1 MLSRLSFKDVL
12 TVFFGLNFNVE
23 KRANVHNFKKTTF
36 AQIIKMNPK
45 HLPQS
50 ILKNLGIENLN
61 EMQEVAQDA
70 ILHDNNILL
79 LSPTGSGKT
88 LAFLLPVLELLNPEF
103 LSVQCLILVP
113 SRELGLQIEQVWK
126 KMGTDYKIN
135 VCYGGHS
142 IDTEIKN
149 LSNPPAVLIGT
160 PGRIADH
167 IERGTF
173 RLDKIQTMVLDEFD
187 KSLQLG
193 FHEQMSFIIGK
204 LPKLNKRVL
213 VSATS
218 DIEIPKY
225 TRVINPTILDFIP
238 EEDEAASNL
247 SMKMVVSKD
256 KDKLTSLFNL
266 ICSLKSEAAIVFC
279 NHRDA
284 AERISDTLNEKGIY
298 ATYYHGGMDQDERE
312 RALIQFR
319 NGSMSYLITTDL
331 AARGLDI
338 PEMNHVIHYHLPSKA
353 DEFTHRNGRTA
364 RMLASGTAYIVV
376 NDSEKKMDYID
387 YSIPVLNVEAPK
399 SLPKPPQY
407 QTIYISGG
415 KKNKLNKIDIVG
427 FFSQKGKLEKGDL
440 GLIEVKDFISFAA
453 VKFNKVKDLLHVI
466 KDEKMKGKKF
476 KIEVA
481 RKVIKKVEE

>member
-1 MLSRLSFKDVL
+1 MNKKHHSNNIVL
-12 TVFFGLNFNVE
+12 
-23 KRANVHNFKKTTF
+23 
-36 AQIIKMNPK
+36 
-45 HLPQS
+45 
-50 ILKNLGIENLN
+50 NLGIESLN
-61 EMQEVAQDA
+61 EMQEVAQDV
-70 ILHDNNILL
+70 ILNDNNVLL

-88 LAFLLPVLELLNPEF
+88 LAFLLPIFEMLQPEI

-126 KMGTDYKIN
+126 KMGTDYKVN

-142 IDTEIKN
+142 IETEIKN

-167 IERGTF
+167 IDRGTF
-173 RLDKIQTMVLDEFD
+173 RLDKIQTLILDEFD

-204 LPKLNKRVL
+204 LSKLNKRVL

-225 TRVINPTILDFIP
+225 TRVVNPTILDFIP
-238 EEDEAASNL
+238 SEEEQESNL
-247 SMKMVVSKD
+247 TTKMVVSKE
-256 KDKLTSLFNL
+256 KDKLGSLFNL
-266 ICSLKSEAAIVFC
+266 ICSLKSQQAIVFC

-298 ATYYHGGMDQDERE
+298 SVYYHGGMDQEERE

-338 PEMNHVIHYHLPSKA
+338 PEMKHVIHYHLPLKE

-364 RMLASGTAYIVV
+364 RMQASGTAYVITHE
-376 NDSEKKMDYID
+376 SEKKMDYLD
-387 YSIPVLNVEAPK
+387 YAMEVFNVENATT
-399 SLPKPPQY
+399 LPKPPEF

-453 VKFNKVKDLLHVI
+453 VKFSKVKDLLHHV
-466 KDEKMKGKKF
+466 KHEKMKGKKF

-481 RKVIKKVEE
+481 RKVIKKEEE

>member
-1 MLSRLSFKDVL
+1 
-12 TVFFGLNFNVE
+12 
-23 KRANVHNFKKTTF
+23 
-36 AQIIKMNPK
+36 MNNN
-45 HLPQS
+45 HHSTNL
-50 ILKNLGIENLN
+50 LLNLGIESLN
-61 EMQEVAQDA
+61 EMQEMAQDA
-70 ILHDNNILL
+70 ILNDANILL

-88 LAFLLPVLELLNPEF
+88 LAFLLPIFEMLQPEINT
-103 LSVQCLILVP
+103 VQCLILVP

-126 KMGTDYKIN
+126 KMGTDYKVN

-173 RLDKIQTMVLDEFD
+173 KMDAIQTLVLDEFD

-193 FHEQMSFIIGK
+193 FHEQMSFIISK
-204 LPKLNKRVL
+204 LNKLNKRIL

-225 TRVINPTILDFIP
+225 TRVVNPTVLDFIP
-238 EEDEAASNL
+238 TEEVNSNL
-247 SMKMVVSKD
+247 TLKMVVSKE
-256 KDKLTSLFNL
+256 KDKINSLFNL
-266 ICSLKSEAAIVFC
+266 ICSLKSQSAIIFC

-298 ATYYHGGMDQDERE
+298 STYYHGGMDQDERE

-319 NGSMSYLITTDL
+319 NGSVSYLVTTDL

-338 PEMNHVIHYHLPSKA
+338 PEMNHVIHYHLPSKE

-364 RMLASGTAYIVV
+364 RMLASGTAYIVAHE
-376 NDSEKKMDYID
+376 SEKKMDYID
-387 YSIPVLNVEAPK
+387 YTTIVLNVDTATT
-399 SLPKPPQY
+399 LPKAPEF
-407 QTIYISGG
+407 QTIYVSGG

-453 VKFNKVKDLLHVI
+453 VKSKKVKEFLGNI
-466 KDEKMKGKKF
+466 RDEKMKGKKF

-481 RKVIKKVEE
+481 RKVVKKEE

>member
-1 MLSRLSFKDVL
+1 MISTIEKQS
-12 TVFFGLNFNVE
+12 TIFNYLC
-23 KRANVHNFKKTTF
+23 
-36 AQIIKMNPK
+36 KMNKK
-45 HLPQS
+45 HHS
-50 ILKNLGIENLN
+50 NNILLNLGIESLN

-70 ILHDNNILL
+70 ILNDNNILL

-88 LAFLLPVLELLNPEF
+88 LAFLLPILEMLQPEI
-103 LSVQCLILVP
+103 LSVQCLILFP

-126 KMGTDYKIN
+126 KMGTDYKVN

-167 IERGTF
+167 IDRGTF
-173 RLDKIQTMVLDEFD
+173 RLDKIQTLILDEFD

-204 LPKLNKRVL
+204 LSKLNKRVL

-225 TRVINPTILDFIP
+225 TRVVNPTILDFIP
-238 EEDEAASNL
+238 TIEDNESNL
-247 SMKMVVSKD
+247 ATKLVVSKE
-256 KDKLTSLFNL
+256 KDKLGSLFSL
-266 ICSLKSEAAIVFC
+266 ICSLKSQSAIVFC

-284 AERISDTLNEKGIY
+284 AERISDTLCEKGIY
-298 ATYYHGGMDQDERE
+298 ATYYHGGMDQEERE

-319 NGSMSYLITTDL
+319 NGSVSYLITTDL

-338 PEMNHVIHYHLPSKA
+338 PEMKHVIHYHLPLKE

-364 RMLASGTAYIVV
+364 RMQATGTAYVIVHE
-376 NDSEKKMDYID
+376 SEKKMDYLD
-387 YSIPVLNVEAPK
+387 YGMEVLAVDKA
-399 SLPKPPQY
+399 SALPKPPEF

-427 FFSQKGKLEKGDL
+427 FFSQKGNLEKGDL

-453 VKFNKVKDLLHVI
+453 VKFNKVKDLLLAI
-466 KDEKMKGKKF
+466 KEEKMKGKKF

-481 RKVIKKVEE
+481 RKVIKKEEE

>member
-1 MLSRLSFKDVL
+1 MY
-12 TVFFGLNFNVE
+12 
-23 KRANVHNFKKTTF
+23 
-36 AQIIKMNPK
+36 INP
-45 HLPQS
+45 HSNNL
-50 ILKNLGIENLN
+50 LLNLGIENLN
-61 EMQEVAQDA
+61 EMQVAAQETILSDA
-70 ILHDNNILL
+70 NVLL

-88 LAFLLPVLELLNPEF
+88 IAFLFPIFEMLVPEIK
-103 LSVQCLILVP
+103 SVQCLILVP

-126 KMGTDYKIN
+126 KMGTDYKVN

-142 IDTEIKN
+142 IETEIKN
-149 LSNPPAVLIGT
+149 LSNPPAILIGT

-167 IERGTF
+167 IDRGTF
-173 RLDKIQTMVLDEFD
+173 STDRIQTLILDEFD

-193 FHEQMSFIIGK
+193 FHEQMSFIISR
-204 LPKLNKRVL
+204 LVKLNKRIL

-225 TRVINPTILDFIP
+225 TRVVNPTVLDFIP
-238 EEDEAASNL
+238 NEESTTNL
-247 SMKMVVSKD
+247 TTKMVVSKE
-256 KDKLTSLFNL
+256 KDKINTLFNL
-266 ICSLKSEAAIVFC
+266 ICSLKSESALIFC

-284 AERISDTLNEKGIY
+284 AERISDTLVEKGIY
-298 ATYYHGGMDQDERE
+298 STYYHGGMDQDERE

-319 NGSMSYLITTDL
+319 NGSVTYLVTTDL

-338 PEMNHVIHYHLPSKA
+338 PEMKHVIHYHLPSKE

-364 RMLASGTAYIVV
+364 RMLASGTAYIIIHE
-376 NDSEKKMDYID
+376 SEKKLDYID
-387 YSIPVLNVEAPK
+387 YGMPILNIETSTK
-399 SLPKPPQY
+399 LPKAPEF

-453 VKFNKVKDLLHVI
+453 VKSKKVKDFLNAI
-466 KDEKMKGKKF
+466 RDEKMKGKKY

-481 RKVIKKVEE
+481 RKVIKREE

>member
-1 MLSRLSFKDVL
+1 M
-12 TVFFGLNFNVE
+12 T
-23 KRANVHNFKKTTF
+23 
-36 AQIIKMNPK
+36 K
-45 HLPQS
+45 HHHS
-50 ILKNLGIENLN
+50 NNILLNLGIESLN
-61 EMQEVAQDA
+61 EMQIAAQEAIINDA
-70 ILHDNNILL
+70 NILL

-88 LAFLLPVLELLNPEF
+88 LAFLLPIFELLDTEVKD
-103 LSVQCLILVP
+103 VQCLILTP
-113 SRELGLQIEQVWK
+113 SRELALQIEQVWK
-126 KMGTDYKIN
+126 KMGTAFKVN

-167 IERGTF
+167 LERSTF
-173 RLDKIQTMVLDEFD
+173 SVASIKTLVLDEFD

-193 FHEQMSFIIGK
+193 FHEEMSFIMQQLTK
-204 LPKLNKRVL
+204 VNKRVL

-218 DIEIPKY
+218 NIEIPKY
-225 TRVINPTILDFIP
+225 TRVTQPSVLDFIP
-238 EEDEAASNL
+238 EETENQQL
-247 SMKMVVSKD
+247 STLMVVSKE
-256 KDKLTSLFNL
+256 KDKINTLFQL
-266 ICSLKSEAAIVFC
+266 ICSLKSESALIFC

-319 NGSMSYLITTDL
+319 NGSVTYLITTDL

-338 PEMNHVIHYHLPSKA
+338 PEMKHVIHYHLPSKEE
-353 DEFTHRNGRTA
+353 EFTHRNGRTA
-364 RMLASGTAYIVV
+364 RMLASGTAYILLHE
-376 NDSEKKMDYID
+376 SEKKLDYID
-387 YSIPVLNVEAPK
+387 YGMKVWSLDGATK
-399 SLPKPPQY
+399 LPKPPQF

-453 VKFNKVKDLLHVI
+453 VKSKKVPDLLRLI
-466 KDEKMKGKKF
+466 RDEKMKGKKY

-481 RKVIKKVEE
+481 RKVIKKEEEN

>member
-1 MLSRLSFKDVL
+1 
-12 TVFFGLNFNVE
+12 
-23 KRANVHNFKKTTF
+23 
-36 AQIIKMNPK
+36 MNNNP
-45 HLPQS
+45 HSTNL
-50 ILKNLGIENLN
+50 LLNLGIESLN
-61 EMQEVAQDA
+61 EMQEMAQDA
-70 ILHDNNILL
+70 ILNDANILL

-88 LAFLLPVLELLNPEF
+88 LAFLLPIFEMLQPEINT
-103 LSVQCLILVP
+103 VQCLILVP

-126 KMGTDYKIN
+126 KMGTDYKVN

-173 RLDKIQTMVLDEFD
+173 KMDAIQTLVLDEFD

-193 FHEQMSFIIGK
+193 FHEQMSFIISK
-204 LPKLNKRVL
+204 LNKLNKRIL

-225 TRVINPTILDFIP
+225 TRVVNPTVLDFIP
-238 EEDEAASNL
+238 TEEVNSNL
-247 SMKMVVSKD
+247 TLKMVVSKE
-256 KDKLTSLFNL
+256 KDKINSLFNL
-266 ICSLKSEAAIVFC
+266 ICSLKSQSAIIFC

-298 ATYYHGGMDQDERE
+298 STYYHGGMDQDERE

-319 NGSMSYLITTDL
+319 NGSVSYLVTTDL

-338 PEMNHVIHYHLPSKA
+338 LEMNHVIHYHLPSKE

-364 RMLASGTAYIVV
+364 RMLASGTAYIVAHE
-376 NDSEKKMDYID
+376 SEKKMDYID
-387 YSIPVLNVEAPK
+387 YTTTVLNLDTATT
-399 SLPKPPQY
+399 LPKAPEF
-407 QTIYISGG
+407 QTIYVSGG

-453 VKFNKVKDLLHVI
+453 VKSKKVKEFLGNI
-466 KDEKMKGKKF
+466 RDEKMKGKKF

-481 RKVIKKVEE
+481 RKVVKKEE

>member
-1 MLSRLSFKDVL
+1 MTNHHHS
-12 TVFFGLNFNVE
+12 NN
-23 KRANVHNFKKTTF
+23 
-36 AQIIKMNPK
+36 
-45 HLPQS
+45 
-50 ILKNLGIENLN
+50 ILLNLGIESLN
-61 EMQEVAQDA
+61 EMQEAAQEM
-70 ILHDNNILL
+70 ILNDTNVLL

-88 LAFLLPVLELLNPEF
+88 LAFLLPIFEILEPEIKTT
-103 LSVQCLILVP
+103 QCLILVP
-113 SRELGLQIEQVWK
+113 SRELALQIEQVWK
-126 KMGTDYKIN
+126 KMGTDFKVN

-167 IERGTF
+167 LERGTF
-173 RLDKIQTMVLDEFD
+173 VTTSILTLVLDEFD

-193 FHEQMSFIIGK
+193 FHEEMSFIINK
-204 LPKLNKRVL
+204 LTKLTKRIL

-225 TRVINPTILDFIP
+225 TRVVHPTILDFIP
-238 EEDEAASNL
+238 EESENQML
-247 SMKMVVSKD
+247 STVMVVSKE
-256 KDKLTSLFNL
+256 KDKINSLFHL
-266 ICSLKSEAAIVFC
+266 ICSLKSESALIFC

-284 AERISDTLNEKGIY
+284 AERISDTLNEKGIF

-319 NGSMSYLITTDL
+319 NGSVTYLVTTDL

-338 PEMNHVIHYHLPSKA
+338 PEMKHVIHYHLPSKE

-364 RMLASGTAYIVV
+364 RMLASGTAYILVHE
-376 NDSEKKMDYID
+376 SEKKLEYID
-387 YSIPVLNVEAPK
+387 YSMKTLAVDHATT
-399 SLPKPPQY
+399 LPKPPQF

-453 VKFNKVKDLLHVI
+453 VKSKKVPDLLRLI
-466 KDEKMKGKKF
+466 REEKMKGKKF

-481 RKVIKKVEE
+481 RKVIKKEEEK

>member
-1 MLSRLSFKDVL
+1 MNKNILP
-12 TVFFGLNFNVE
+12 N
-23 KRANVHNFKKTTF
+23 KT
-36 AQIIKMNPK
+36 
-45 HLPQS
+45 L
-50 ILKNLGIENLN
+50 LNLGIDSLN
-61 EMQEVAQDA
+61 AMQEAAYDA
-70 ILHDNNILL
+70 ICNDSNILL

-88 LAFLLPVLELLNPEF
+88 IAFLLPVFKMLQPEI

-126 KMGTDYKIN
+126 KMGTNFKVN

-167 IERGTF
+167 IDRNTF
-173 RLDKIQTMVLDEFD
+173 RTDKIQTLILDEFD

-204 LPKLNKRVL
+204 LSKINKRVL

-218 DIEIPKY
+218 DVEIPKY
-225 TRVINPTILDFIP
+225 TQVINPTILDYIP
-238 EEDEAASNL
+238 SEHEKSNL
-247 SMKMVVSKD
+247 LIKMVFSKEKD
-256 KDKLTSLFNL
+256 KIGSLFNL
-266 ICSLKSEAAIVFC
+266 ICSLKSQSAIVFC

-284 AERISDTLNEKGIY
+284 AQRISDSLCDKGIY
-298 ATYYHGGMDQDERE
+298 ATYYHGGMDQEERE

-319 NGSMSYLITTDL
+319 NGSITYLITTDL

-338 PEMNHVIHYHLPSKA
+338 PDMKHVIHYHLPSKK

-364 RMLASGTAYIVV
+364 RMLSSGTAYIIF
-376 NDSEKKMDYID
+376 NESEKKLDYIN
-387 YSIPVLNVEAPK
+387 YEMKVLNVENDNI
-399 SLPKPPQY
+399 LPKPPEY
-407 QTIYISGG
+407 QTVYISGG

-440 GLIEVKDFISFAA
+440 GIIEVKDFISFAA
-453 VKFNKVKDLLHVI
+453 VKFNKVAVLLQNI

-476 KIEVA
+476 KIEIA
-481 RKVIKKVEE
+481 RKVVQKIHE

>member
-1 MLSRLSFKDVL
+1 MIKNTTSNKILS
-12 TVFFGLNFNVE
+12 
-23 KRANVHNFKKTTF
+23 
-36 AQIIKMNPK
+36 
-45 HLPQS
+45 
-50 ILKNLGIENLN
+50 NLGIESLN
-61 EMQEVAQDA
+61 EMQVAAHETIIDE
-70 ILHDNNILL
+70 NNVLL

-88 LAFLLPVLELLNPEF
+88 LAFLLPIFEMLQPEI
-103 LSVQCLILVP
+103 LSVQTLILVP
-113 SRELGLQIEQVWK
+113 SRELGLQIELVWK
-126 KMGTDYKIN
+126 KMGTDYKVN

-167 IERGTF
+167 IDRGTF
-173 RLDKIQTMVLDEFD
+173 KVDKIQTLVLDEFD

-204 LPKLNKRVL
+204 LSKLNKRVL

-238 EEDEAASNL
+238 TEIQNNNL
-247 SMKMVVSKD
+247 QTRLVISKEKD
-256 KDKLTSLFNL
+256 KIGSLFNL
-266 ICSLKSEAAIVFC
+266 ICSLKSQSAIIFC

-284 AERISDTLNEKGIY
+284 AERISDTLCDKGIY

-319 NGSMSYLITTDL
+319 NGSISYLITTDL

-338 PEMNHVIHYHLPSKA
+338 PEMNHVIHYHLPSKE

-364 RMLASGTAYIVV
+364 RMLASGTAYIIH
-376 NDSEKKMDYID
+376 NETEKKLDYID
-387 YSIPVLNVEAPK
+387 YGMQVLSIEN
-399 SLPKPPQY
+399 SNNLPKPPQY
-407 QTIYISGG
+407 QTVYISGG

-427 FFSQKGKLEKGDL
+427 FFSQKGNLEKSDL

-453 VKFNKVKDLLHVI
+453 VKFNKVQDLLKNI
-466 KDEKMKGKKF
+466 RDEKMKGKKF
-476 KIEVA
+476 KIEIA
-481 RKVIKKVEE
+481 RKVVKKVEND

>member
-1 MLSRLSFKDVL
+1 
-12 TVFFGLNFNVE
+12 
-23 KRANVHNFKKTTF
+23 
-36 AQIIKMNPK
+36 MNK
-45 HLPQS
+45 NQHS
-50 ILKNLGIENLN
+50 NNILLNLGIESLN
-61 EMQEVAQDA
+61 EMQEVAHNA
-70 ILHDNNILL
+70 ILNDANVLL

-88 LAFLLPVLELLNPEF
+88 LAFLLPIFEMLQEEINT
-103 LSVQCLILVP
+103 VQCLILVP

-126 KMGTDYKIN
+126 KMGTSYKVN

-142 IDTEIKN
+142 IETEIKN

-167 IERGTF
+167 IDRGTF
-173 RLDKIQTMVLDEFD
+173 KFEGIETLILDEFD

-193 FHEQMSFIIGK
+193 FHEQMSFIISR
-204 LPKLNKRVL
+204 LPKLNKRIL

-225 TRVINPTILDFIP
+225 TRVINPTVLDFIP
-238 EEDEAASNL
+238 TEEENSNL
-247 SMKMVVSKD
+247 AVKMVVSKE
-256 KDKLTSLFNL
+256 KDKIGSLFQL
-266 ICSLKSEAAIVFC
+266 ICSLKSESAIIFC

-284 AERISDTLNEKGIY
+284 AERISDTLCEKGIY

-319 NGSMSYLITTDL
+319 NGSVSYLITTDL

-338 PEMNHVIHYHLPSKA
+338 PEMKHVIHYHLPSKE

-364 RMLASGTAYIVV
+364 RMLTSGTAYIIVHE
-376 NDSEKKMDYID
+376 SEKKMDYLD
-387 YSIPVLNVEAPK
+387 YKMKVLEPNAATA
-399 SLPKPPQY
+399 LPKAPEF

-415 KKNKLNKIDIVG
+415 KKTKLNKIDIVG

-440 GLIEVKDFISFAA
+440 GIIEVKDFVSFAA
-453 VKFNKVKDLLHVI
+453 VKSKKVNDLLKNI
-466 KDEKMKGKKF
+466 RDEKMKGKKF

-481 RKVIKKVEE
+481 RKVVKKEE

>member
-1 MLSRLSFKDVL
+1 MKNHHS
-12 TVFFGLNFNVE
+12 NN
-23 KRANVHNFKKTTF
+23 
-36 AQIIKMNPK
+36 
-45 HLPQS
+45 
-50 ILKNLGIENLN
+50 ILLNLGLERLN
-61 EMQEVAQDA
+61 EMQVTAHET
-70 ILHDNNILL
+70 ILKEANILL

-88 LAFLLPVLELLNPEF
+88 LAFLLPIFELLDPEIKAT
-103 LSVQCLILVP
+103 QCLILVP

-126 KMGTDYKIN
+126 KMGTDFKVN
-135 VCYGGHS
+135 VCYGGHA
-142 IDTEIKN
+142 IETEIKN

-167 IERGTF
+167 LERGTF
-173 RLDKIQTMVLDEFD
+173 QTSAIVNLVLDEFD

-193 FHEQMSFIIGK
+193 FHEEMSFIISK
-204 LPKLNKRVL
+204 LNHLNKRIL

-218 DIEIPKY
+218 GIEIPKY
-225 TRVINPTILDFIP
+225 TKVTRPMVLDFIP
-238 EEDEAASNL
+238 EQSENQQL
-247 SMKMVVSKD
+247 STVMVVSKE
-256 KDKLTSLFNL
+256 KDKISCLFHL
-266 ICSLKSEAAIVFC
+266 ICSLKSEAALIFC

-284 AERISDTLNEKGIY
+284 AERISDTLNEKGIF

-319 NGSMSYLITTDL
+319 NGSVTYLITTDL

-338 PEMNHVIHYHLPSKA
+338 PDMKHVIHYHLPSKEE
-353 DEFTHRNGRTA
+353 EFTHRNGRTA
-364 RMLASGTAYIVV
+364 RMLSSGTAYVLV
-376 NDSEKKMDYID
+376 HESEKKLDYID
-387 YSIPVLNVEAPK
+387 YHMKVFSVESNVK
-399 SLPKPPQY
+399 LPKPPEF

-453 VKFNKVKDLLHVI
+453 VKSKKVPDLLRFI
-466 KDEKMKGKKF
+466 RDEKMKGKKY

-481 RKVIKKVEE
+481 RKVVKKEES

>member
-1 MLSRLSFKDVL
+1 MN
-12 TVFFGLNFNVE
+12 TTHNFN
-23 KRANVHNFKKTTF
+23 
-36 AQIIKMNPK
+36 P
-45 HLPQS
+45 
-50 ILKNLGIENLN
+50 ILSNLGISALN
-61 EMQEVAQDA
+61 EMQEVSHDA
-70 ILHDNNILL
+70 IINENNVLL

-88 LAFLLPVLELLNPEF
+88 LAFLLPLFELLQPEI

-126 KMGTDYKIN
+126 KMGTGYKVN

-149 LSNPPAVLIGT
+149 LSNPPAILIGT

-167 IERGTF
+167 IDRGTF
-173 RLDKIQTMVLDEFD
+173 RLDKIQTLVLDEFD

-193 FHEQMSFIIGK
+193 FHEQMSFVIGK
-204 LPKLNKRVL
+204 LSKLNKRVL

-218 DIEIPKY
+218 GIEIPKY
-225 TRVINPTILDFIP
+225 TRVVNPLVLDFIP
-238 EEDEAASNL
+238 EHKEENNL
-247 SMKMVVSKD
+247 SLQMIVSKD
-256 KDKLTSLFNL
+256 KDKLMTLFQL
-266 ICSLKSEAAIVFC
+266 ICSLKSEAAIIFC

-298 ATYYHGGMDQDERE
+298 ATYYHGGMDQEERE

-338 PEMNHVIHYHLPSKA
+338 PEMKHVIHYHLPLKEE
-353 DEFTHRNGRTA
+353 EFTHRNGRTA
-364 RMLASGTAYIVV
+364 RMLASGTAYLIV
-376 NDSEKKMDYID
+376 NESEKQLDYVD
-387 YSIPVLNVEAPK
+387 YTMPVLEL
-399 SLPKPPQY
+399 SSSTTLPKPPQF

-453 VKFNKVKDLLHVI
+453 VKYNKVKDLLRLV

-481 RKVIKKVEE
+481 RKVIKKEED

>member
-1 MLSRLSFKDVL
+1 MK
-12 TVFFGLNFNVE
+12 
-23 KRANVHNFKKTTF
+23 
-36 AQIIKMNPK
+36 NP
-45 HLPQS
+45 HHS
-50 ILKNLGIENLN
+50 NNILLNLGIESLN
-61 EMQEVAQDA
+61 EMQLAAQET
-70 ILHDNNILL
+70 ILNDNNVLL

-88 LAFLLPVLELLNPEF
+88 LAFLLPIFELLEEDTKT
-103 LSVQCLILVP
+103 VQCLILVP

-126 KMGTDYKIN
+126 KMGTDYKVN

-142 IDTEIKN
+142 IETEIKN

-167 IERGTF
+167 MERGTF
-173 RLDKIQTMVLDEFD
+173 QFDKIQTLILDEFD

-193 FHEQMSFIIGK
+193 FHEQMSFIIGRLAK
-204 LPKLNKRVL
+204 VNKRIL

-225 TRVINPTILDFIP
+225 TRVVHPTILDFIP
-238 EEDEAASNL
+238 EEEANTNL
-247 SMKMVVSKD
+247 SMKMVVSKE
-256 KDKLTSLFNL
+256 KDKIGSLFHL
-266 ICSLKSEAAIVFC
+266 ICSLKSESALIFC

-284 AERISDTLNEKGIY
+284 AERISGSLNEKGIY
-298 ATYYHGGMDQDERE
+298 STYYHGGMDQDERE

-319 NGSMSYLITTDL
+319 NGSVNYLVTTDL

-338 PEMNHVIHYHLPSKA
+338 PEMKHVIHYHLPSKE

-364 RMLASGTAYIVV
+364 RMLASGTAYIIV
-376 NDSEKKMDYID
+376 NDSEKKLDYID
-387 YSIPVLNVEAPK
+387 YGMKVLNVDNATT
-399 SLPKPPQY
+399 LPKPPEF

-453 VKFNKVKDLLHVI
+453 VKSKKVKDLLKLI
-466 KDEKMKGKKF
+466 SDEKMKGKKF

-481 RKVIKKVEE
+481 RKVIKKEEEK

>member
-1 MLSRLSFKDVL
+1 M
-12 TVFFGLNFNVE
+12 N
-23 KRANVHNFKKTTF
+23 KKHHS
-36 AQIIKMNPK
+36 NN
-45 HLPQS
+45 
-50 ILKNLGIENLN
+50 ILLNLGIESLN
-61 EMQEVAQDA
+61 EMQEVAQGV
-70 ILHDNNILL
+70 ILNDNNVLL

-88 LAFLLPVLELLNPEF
+88 LAFLLPIFEMLQPEI

-126 KMGTDYKIN
+126 KMGTDYKVN

-142 IDTEIKN
+142 IETEIKN

-167 IERGTF
+167 IDRGTF
-173 RLDKIQTMVLDEFD
+173 RLDKIQTLILDEFD

-204 LPKLNKRVL
+204 LSKLNKRIL

-225 TRVINPTILDFIP
+225 TRVVNPTVLDFIP
-238 EEDEAASNL
+238 TEEEQESNL
-247 SMKMVVSKD
+247 TSKMVISPSKD
-256 KDKLTSLFNL
+256 KLESLFNL
-266 ICSLKSEAAIVFC
+266 ICSLKSQSAIVFC

-298 ATYYHGGMDQDERE
+298 ATYYHGGMDQEERE

-319 NGSMSYLITTDL
+319 NGSVSYLITTDL

-338 PEMNHVIHYHLPSKA
+338 PEMKHVIHYHLPLKE

-364 RMLASGTAYIVV
+364 RMQASGTAYLIIHE
-376 NDSEKKMDYID
+376 SEKKLDYVD
-387 YSIPVLNVEAPK
+387 YEMPVLIVENNTT
-399 SLPKPPQY
+399 LPKPPEF

-453 VKFNKVKDLLHVI
+453 VKFNKVKDLLHNI

-481 RKVIKKVEE
+481 RKVIKKEEE

>member
-1 MLSRLSFKDVL
+1 M
-12 TVFFGLNFNVE
+12 N
-23 KRANVHNFKKTTF
+23 KKHHS
-36 AQIIKMNPK
+36 NN
-45 HLPQS
+45 
-50 ILKNLGIENLN
+50 ILLNLGIESLN

-70 ILHDNNILL
+70 ILNDNNVLL

-88 LAFLLPVLELLNPEF
+88 LAFLLPILEMLQPEI

-126 KMGTDYKIN
+126 KMGTDYKVN

-149 LSNPPAVLIGT
+149 LSNAPAVLIGT

-167 IERGTF
+167 IDRGTF
-173 RLDKIQTMVLDEFD
+173 RLDKIQTLILDEFD

-204 LPKLNKRVL
+204 LSKLNKRVL

-225 TRVINPTILDFIP
+225 TRVVNPTILDFIP
-238 EEDEAASNL
+238 TEEDNESNL
-247 SMKMVVSKD
+247 STKMVISKE
-256 KDKLTSLFNL
+256 KDKLGSLFSL
-266 ICSLKSEAAIVFC
+266 ICSLKSQSAIVFC

-284 AERISDTLNEKGIY
+284 AERISDTLCEKGIY
-298 ATYYHGGMDQDERE
+298 ATYYHGGMDQEERE
-312 RALIQFR
+312 RSLTQFR

-338 PEMNHVIHYHLPSKA
+338 PEMKHVIHYHLPLKE

-364 RMLASGTAYIVV
+364 RMQAFGTAYVIVHE
-376 NDSEKKMDYID
+376 SEKKMDYLD
-387 YSIPVLNVEAPK
+387 YGMEVLAVDKANT
-399 SLPKPPQY
+399 LPKPPEF

-427 FFSQKGKLEKGDL
+427 FFSQKGNLEKGDL

-453 VKFNKVKDLLHVI
+453 VKFNKVKDLLHAI
-466 KDEKMKGKKF
+466 KEEKMKGKKF
-476 KIEVA
+476 KIEIA
-481 RKVIKKVEE
+481 RKVIKKEEEE

>member
-1 MLSRLSFKDVL
+1 
-12 TVFFGLNFNVE
+12 
-23 KRANVHNFKKTTF
+23 
-36 AQIIKMNPK
+36 MNYNP
-45 HLPQS
+45 HSTNLL
-50 ILKNLGIENLN
+50 INLGIDNLN
-61 EMQEVAQDA
+61 EMQEVAQST
-70 ILHDNNILL
+70 ILKDSNVLL

-88 LAFLLPVLELLNPEF
+88 LAFLLPIFQLLNDEIKT
-103 LSVQCLILVP
+103 VQCLILVP

-126 KMGTDYKIN
+126 KMGTNFKVN
-135 VCYGGHS
+135 VCYGGHA
-142 IDTEIKN
+142 IETEIKN

-167 IERGTF
+167 IDRQTF
-173 RLDKIQTMVLDEFD
+173 KTDTIVTLILDEFD

-193 FHEQMSFIIGK
+193 FHEQMSFIINK
-204 LPKLNKRVL
+204 LNKLNKRIL

-218 DIEIPKY
+218 NIEIPKY
-225 TRVINPTILDFIP
+225 TRVTNPTILNFI
-238 EEDEAASNL
+238 ETENESTNL
-247 SMKMVVSKD
+247 STKLVVSKD
-256 KDKLTSLFNL
+256 KDKINTLFNL

-284 AERISDTLNEKGIY
+284 AERICDALTEKGIY

-319 NGSMSYLITTDL
+319 NGSVTYLITTDL

-338 PEMNHVIHYHLPSKA
+338 PEMNHVIHYHLPAKE
-353 DEFTHRNGRTA
+353 DEYTHRNGRTA
-364 RMLASGTAYIVV
+364 RMLLSGTAYIIIHE
-376 NDSEKKMDYID
+376 SEKKLDYVN
-387 YSIPVLNVEAPK
+387 YKLPNLNVDTFTT
-399 SLPKPPQY
+399 LPKAPAF

-427 FFSQKGKLEKGDL
+427 FFSQKGKLEKADL

-453 VKFNKVKDLLHVI
+453 VKSAKVKNFLQLI
-466 KDEKMKGKKF
+466 KVEKMKGKKF

-481 RKVIKKVEE
+481 RKVIKKEDD

>member
-1 MLSRLSFKDVL
+1 M
-12 TVFFGLNFNVE
+12 N
-23 KRANVHNFKKTTF
+23 KRHHSNN
-36 AQIIKMNPK
+36 
-45 HLPQS
+45 
-50 ILKNLGIENLN
+50 ILFNLGIENLN
-61 EMQEVAQDA
+61 EMQVAAQET
-70 ILHDNNILL
+70 ILSDNNVLL

-88 LAFLLPVLELLNPEF
+88 LAFLLPIFEMLKPEI

-126 KMGTDYKIN
+126 KMGTDYKVN

-149 LSNPPAVLIGT
+149 LSNPPAVLVGT

-167 IERGTF
+167 IDRGTF
-173 RLDKIQTMVLDEFD
+173 RLDKIETLILDEFD

-204 LPKLNKRVL
+204 LSKLNKRVL

-225 TRVINPTILDFIP
+225 TRVVNPTILDFVP
-238 EEDEAASNL
+238 NEEEISNL
-247 SMKMVVSKD
+247 STKMVISKD
-256 KDKLTSLFNL
+256 KDKMGSLFNL
-266 ICSLKSEAAIVFC
+266 LCSLKSQSALVFC

-338 PEMNHVIHYHLPSKA
+338 PEMKHVIHYHLPLKE

-364 RMLASGTAYIVV
+364 RMLASGTAYVIVHE
-376 NDSEKKMDYID
+376 SEKKLDYID
-387 YSIPVLNVEAPK
+387 YGMEVLKVDN
-399 SLPKPPQY
+399 SSTLPKPPEF
-407 QTIYISGG
+407 QTLYISGG

-453 VKFNKVKDLLHVI
+453 VKFNKVKDLLHSI

-481 RKVIKKVEE
+481 RKVIKKEEN

>member
-1 MLSRLSFKDVL
+1 MIATIEKQS
-12 TVFFGLNFNVE
+12 TIFNYLC
-23 KRANVHNFKKTTF
+23 
-36 AQIIKMNPK
+36 KMNKK
-45 HLPQS
+45 HHS
-50 ILKNLGIENLN
+50 NNILLNLGIESLN

-70 ILHDNNILL
+70 ILNDNNVLL

-88 LAFLLPVLELLNPEF
+88 LAFLLPILEMLQPEI

-126 KMGTDYKIN
+126 KMGTDYKVN

-142 IDTEIKN
+142 IDIEIKN

-167 IERGTF
+167 IDRGTF
-173 RLDKIQTMVLDEFD
+173 RLDKIQTLILDEFD

-204 LPKLNKRVL
+204 LSKLSKRVL

-225 TRVINPTILDFIP
+225 TRVVNPTILDFIP
-238 EEDEAASNL
+238 TIEDNESNL
-247 SMKMVVSKD
+247 ATKLVVSKE
-256 KDKLTSLFNL
+256 KDKLGSLFSL
-266 ICSLKSEAAIVFC
+266 ICSLKSQSAIVFC

-284 AERISDTLNEKGIY
+284 AERISDTLCEKGIY
-298 ATYYHGGMDQDERE
+298 ATYYHGGMDQEERE

-319 NGSMSYLITTDL
+319 NGSVSYLITTDL

-338 PEMNHVIHYHLPSKA
+338 PEMKHVIHYHLPLKE

-364 RMLASGTAYIVV
+364 RMQATGTAYVIVHE
-376 NDSEKKMDYID
+376 SEKKMDYLD
-387 YSIPVLNVEAPK
+387 YGMEVLAVDKA
-399 SLPKPPQY
+399 SALPKPPEF

-427 FFSQKGKLEKGDL
+427 FFSQKGNLEKGDL

-453 VKFNKVKDLLHVI
+453 VKFNKVKDLLLAI
-466 KDEKMKGKKF
+466 KEEKMKGKKF

-481 RKVIKKVEE
+481 RKVIKKEEE

>member
-1 MLSRLSFKDVL
+1 M
-12 TVFFGLNFNVE
+12 NQNP
-23 KRANVHNFKKTTF
+23 HTT
-36 AQIIKMNPK
+36 N
-45 HLPQS
+45 L
-50 ILKNLGIENLN
+50 LLNLGIESLN
-61 EMQEVAQDA
+61 EMQEMAQDA
-70 ILHDNNILL
+70 ILNDNNILI

-88 LAFLLPVLELLNPEF
+88 LAFLLPIFQMLQEDRKD
-103 LSVQCLILVP
+103 VQCLILVP

-126 KMGTDYKIN
+126 KMGTNYKVN

-142 IDTEIKN
+142 IETEINN

-167 IERGTF
+167 LDRGTF
-173 RLDKIQTMVLDEFD
+173 STKEIQTLILDEFD

-193 FHEQMSFIIGK
+193 FHEQMSFIIAR
-204 LPKLNKRVL
+204 LNTLNKRVL

-238 EEDEAASNL
+238 FEEENSNL
-247 SMKMVVSKD
+247 SIKMVVSKE
-256 KDKLTSLFNL
+256 KDKINSLFNL
-266 ICSLKSEAAIVFC
+266 LCSLNSESAIIFC

-284 AERISDTLNEKGIY
+284 TERISDTLNEKGIY
-298 ATYYHGGMDQDERE
+298 ATYYHGGMDQEERE

-319 NGSMSYLITTDL
+319 NGSVSYLITTDL

-338 PEMNHVIHYHLPSKA
+338 PEMKHVIHYHLPLKE

-364 RMLASGTAYIVV
+364 RMLATGTAYIVV
-376 NDSEKKMDYID
+376 HESEKKMEYLDYA
-387 YSIPVLNVEAPK
+387 IPVLKVDNATT
-399 SLPKPPQY
+399 LPKAPEF

-453 VKFNKVKDLLHVI
+453 VKSKKVKEFLSNI
-466 KDEKMKGKKF
+466 RDEKMKGKKF
-476 KIEVA
+476 KIEIA
-481 RKVIKKVEE
+481 RKVVKKED